1 MGLATMTEL
10 IENLHE
16 ALQLAETRGQR
27 KILLRAIELAE
38 RLKATIKVE

>member
-1 MGLATMTEL
+1 MNEL

-27 KILLRAIELAE
+27 KILLRAIELAKQY
-38 RLKATIKVE
+38 RDQ

>member
-1 MGLATMTEL
+1 MNEL
-10 IENLHE
+10 IENLNA

-38 RLKATIKVE
+38 RIKATVKFE